1 MVSDMVDTWEE
12 LCMGIIQQH
21 DYLDRRLVAEK
32 FKSQLREHQEETK
45 QSGKSTLSKAGLQE
59 LEKKGKPQIEIVP
72 CEGTPFLR

>member
-1 MVSDMVDTWEE
+1 
-12 LCMGIIQQH
+12 
-21 DYLDRRLVAEK
+21 
-32 FKSQLREHQEETK
+32 LREHQEETK